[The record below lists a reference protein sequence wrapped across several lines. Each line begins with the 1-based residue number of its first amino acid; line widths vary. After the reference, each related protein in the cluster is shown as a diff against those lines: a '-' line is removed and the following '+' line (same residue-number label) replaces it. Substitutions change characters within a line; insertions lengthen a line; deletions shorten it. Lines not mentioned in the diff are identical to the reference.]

1 LGELDDVASMGDRR
15 RRPRFEIDQPVTL
28 KGLDD
33 PSEPLPASLV
43 NFSTKGIRL
52 ILGQKLNPGN
62 LVKVEW
68 GGTILLGEIIYC
80 LPLGSEFAA
89 GIEIEDA
96 VYETE
101 VLAPM
106 QEVSALAIAQKH

>member
-1 LGELDDVASMGDRR
+1 MGDRR
-15 RRPRFEIDQPVTL
+15 RRPRFEIEQPVTV
-28 KGLDD
+28 KSLDD
-33 PSEPLPASLV
+33 SGRPLPASLV
-43 NFSTKGIRL
+43 NFSAKGIRL
-52 ILGQKLNPGN
+52 ILGQKLNPGD

-80 LPLGSEFAA
+80 LPLGFEFAA

-106 QEVSALAIAQKH
+106 QEVSAVAIAQKH